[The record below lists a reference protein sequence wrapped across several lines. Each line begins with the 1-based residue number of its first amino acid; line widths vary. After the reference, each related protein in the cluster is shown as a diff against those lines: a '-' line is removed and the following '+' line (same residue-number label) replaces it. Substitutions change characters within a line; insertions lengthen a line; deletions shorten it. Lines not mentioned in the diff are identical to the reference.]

1 MPGTS
6 QLVKP
11 VSFWC
16 GMPDPFSFFLGLVAA
31 LVPLFTIAGI
41 IAAAH
46 ALMSVRTSQGTIAW
60 VVALVALPYVALP
73 FYVVFGRNRFGGYV
87 DARRSGDGAPELR
100 RFVSDVL
107 SDVPQFC
114 TPTPLLRAACILG
127 EQPTTTGNEV
137 ELLADGDATFAAI
150 LKAIRSAQRSI
161 AVQYFI
167 FHDDEIG
174 TEIRDALAEAA
185 GRGVVV
191 HVLLDSVG
199 SRKLPTT
206 FFNPVRDAGGQVA
219 RFVSSRNWILRLQI
233 NFRNHRKLLLADS
246 LTFITGGHNVG
257 DEYRAK
263 QADPTSNEAP
273 GPFARFGHWR
283 DTSIQI
289 TGPIA
294 RSALVTFAEDW
305 FWSTHTVPDKAFLP
319 GETPLPA
326 TEGFPVTLVPTGPA
340 DPTES
345 FTLLFHHLAASARE
359 RLWITSP
366 YFVPDAG
373 AVSALQ
379 AAALRGVDVRV
390 LLPGMP
396 DKWMPYLASFTYH
409 KATVVENFSLYRYR
423 EGFLHQKVIL
433 LDDKLASVGSANL
446 DNRSFRLNFELTPLV
461 DSKEFAAE
469 ISTMLEADFAISDL
483 VDPEDLAAK
492 PLHFKIAARAA
503 RLCAPVL

>member
-1 MPGTS
+1 
-6 QLVKP
+6 
-11 VSFWC
+11 
-16 GMPDPFSFFLGLVAA
+16 MPDPFSFFLGLAAA

-60 VVALVALPYVALP
+60 VVALVALPYIALP
-73 FYVVFGRNRFGGYV
+73 FYVVFGRNRFGGYI
-87 DARRSGDGAPELR
+87 DARRSGDDAPKLR
-100 RFVSDVL
+100 KFVRDVL
-107 SDVPQFC
+107 TDVPQFC
-114 TPTPLLRAACILG
+114 TPTPLLRAACKLG
-127 EQPTTTGNEV
+127 EQPTTSGNRV
-137 ELLADGDATFAAI
+137 KLLADGDDTFSTI
-150 LKAIRSAQRSI
+150 LEVVRSARRSI

-167 FHDDEIG
+167 FHDDKTG
-174 TEIRDALAEAA
+174 TEIRDALADAA
-185 GRGVVV
+185 RRGVVV
-191 HVLLDSVG
+191 HVLIDGVG
-199 SRKLPTT
+199 SRKLPET
-206 FFNPVRDAGGQVA
+206 FFDPVREAGGKVA
-219 RFVSSRNWILRLQI
+219 RFVSSRNAILRFQI

-246 LTFITGGHNVG
+246 TTFITGGHNVG

-263 QADPTSNEAP
+263 RADPASNELP

-283 DTSIQI
+283 DTSIRI

-305 FWSTHTVPDKAFLP
+305 FWSTRTVPDQAFIP
-319 GETPLPA
+319 GETP
-326 TEGFPVTLVPTGPA
+326 ESEGGGFPVTLVPTGPA

-345 FTLLFHHLAASARE
+345 FTLLFHHLAASAER

-366 YFVPDAG
+366 YFVPDSG
-373 AVSALQ
+373 AISALQ

-409 KATVVENFSLYRYR
+409 DATIVEKFSLYRYR

-433 LDDKLASVGSANL
+433 LDDHLASVGSANL
-446 DNRSFRLNFELTPLV
+446 DNRSFRLNFELTPLIE
-461 DSKEFAAE
+461 SREFAGEVAA
-469 ISTMLEADFAISDL
+469 MLEADFAISDL

-492 PLHFKIAARAA
+492 PLHFRIAARAA